1 MVPMENT
8 EETELGSTNRGENQ
22 GSTNSDTAPE
32 QDTILGSVNSILQQV
47 SEFNESIQSK
57 DNIEVDSLTELED
70 MIFKE
75 ISTSP

>member
-1 MVPMENT
+1 MENT
-8 EETELGSTNRGENQ
+8 EETVGSTNRGENQ

-47 SEFNESIQSK
+47 SEFNELIQSK
-57 DNIEVDSLTELED
+57 DNIEVDSLTKLED